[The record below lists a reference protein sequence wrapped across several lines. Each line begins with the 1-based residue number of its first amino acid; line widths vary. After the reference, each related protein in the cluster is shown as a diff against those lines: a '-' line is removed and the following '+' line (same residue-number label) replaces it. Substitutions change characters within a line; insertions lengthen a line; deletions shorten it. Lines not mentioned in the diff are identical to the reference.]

1 LKKQKETLST
11 QRRGLLFSL
20 PKGKIILLSILYG
33 ILSAGTWGAADFI
46 GGLASKHTSPYRVLF
61 LAEIAGLIPFIVIA
75 LLIRETVP
83 PLGDMLLGAVSSLV
97 GLGGLL
103 LLYRALASGQMTIAA
118 PVSALFAA
126 LIPVVFGFFSLGAP
140 SLTTLI
146 GFGLA
151 FLAVWLISQ
160 TDPRDWR
167 SPLKGLRGISGIASL
182 RLPLLSGLF
191 FGLYF
196 LVIHRATLNAFF
208 WPLVAA
214 RFAGFAMFGLFA
226 LFTRQPALPPR
237 EVWALCVVNGII
249 DIAGNGFY
257 VLAAQAGRLDVAAV
271 LSALYPASTVL
282 LAWIVL
288 KEKINWLQAVGVLLA
303 FAAIILF
310 TL

>member
-1 LKKQKETLST
+1 M
-11 QRRGLLFSL
+11 
-20 PKGKIILLSILYG
+20 LSILYG

-46 GGLASKHTSPYRVLF
+46 GGIASKRTSPYRVLF

-75 LLIRETVP
+75 LAIRETVP
-83 PLGDMLLGAVSSLV
+83 PAVDMLLGAASSLV

-103 LLYRALASGQMTIAA
+103 LLYKALASGQMTIAA

-126 LIPVVFGFFSLGAP
+126 LIPVLFGLLTLGVP
-140 SLTTLI
+140 SPSTLL

-151 FLAVWLISQ
+151 FLAVWFISQ
-160 TDPRDWR
+160 SGSTDWS
-167 SPLKGLRGISGIASL
+167 SPLKGMLNIGDL

-196 LVIHRATLNAFF
+196 LVIHRATLHAFF

-214 RFAGFAMFGLFA
+214 RLAGLLAFGIYA
-226 LFTRQPALPPR
+226 LLTRQPALPPR
-237 EVWALCVVNGII
+237 EVWGLCLINGII

-257 VLAAQAGRLDVAAV
+257 VLAAQAGRIDVAAV
-271 LSALYPASTVL
+271 LSALYPASTIL
-282 LAWIVL
+282 LAWVIL
-288 KEKINWLQAVGVLLA
+288 KERLNGLQAVGVLLA
-303 FAAIILF
+303 FVAIILF